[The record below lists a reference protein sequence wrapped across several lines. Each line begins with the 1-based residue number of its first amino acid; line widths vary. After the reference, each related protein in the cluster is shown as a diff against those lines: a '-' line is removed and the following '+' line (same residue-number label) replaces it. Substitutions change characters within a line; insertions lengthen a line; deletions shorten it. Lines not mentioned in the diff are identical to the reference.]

1 MKRIKNLL
9 GLALTGLMVA
19 GLAGCDN
26 FASVKGNKN
35 NDSAPAQQQAA
46 QTSPSAPPAAQASQ
60 PKPQPVAAK
69 PAEPKP
75 LAANEIARVGDWRL
89 TVDEF
94 NQRLDALRE
103 VMPDLDVRNP
113 EAKKLILD
121 ELVRQQL
128 LVTYAEEAGI
138 SKDKDIA
145 AAIEEFRRTLLVRE
159 VALRLTENVKVS
171 DAEAREFYEQR
182 KDQILEPTEYHVR
195 EIVIKDKVK
204 ANEVLVDVLKGTDF
218 AELARNNSESA
229 TAKNGGDLGYITQ
242 EPFPEMAE
250 QILAL
255 EVGESSNVFK
265 GPDGF
270 YIIKL
275 EDTRGGGS
283 IPFEDIKQDI
293 VSSQMLLKQQE
304 VILEQIEKIKEKT
317 PVEVRVELLN

>member
-1 MKRIKNLL
+1 MKRNWNLL

-19 GLAGCDN
+19 SLTGCDM
-26 FASVKGNKN
+26 FASVKENLN
-35 NDSAPAQQQAA
+35 QDNEPAQQAA
-46 QTSPSAPPAAQASQ
+46 VTPPPATPAAQVTQ
-60 PKPQPVAAK
+60 QK
-69 PAEPKP
+69 PAPVPPKSMEPKP

-103 VMPDLDVRNP
+103 VMPDLDTRNP

-128 LVTYAEEAGI
+128 LVTYAEQEGI

-145 AAIEEFRRTLLVRE
+145 AAIDEFRRTLLVRE
-159 VALRLTENVKVS
+159 VALRLTQGIDVS
-171 DAEAREFYEQR
+171 DEEARSFYEER
-182 KDQILEPTEYHVR
+182 KDQLVEATEYRVR
-195 EIVIKDKVK
+195 EIVIKEQVK
-204 ANEVLVDVLKGTDF
+204 ANEVLVEVLKGTDF
-218 AELARNNSESA
+218 AELARTHSIGD
-229 TAKNGGDLGYITQ
+229 TASKGGDLGYIMQ

-255 EVGESSNVFK
+255 DVGETSNVFS
-265 GPDGF
+265 GPAGF

-275 EDTRGGGS
+275 EDTRGGEA
-283 IPFEDIKQDI
+283 IPFEELKQDI

-317 PVEVRVELLN
+317 PVEVRAELLN